1 MKSLFRRTLPAA
13 LSAALALTTAT
24 TAPARAEVT
33 PLEAFAIGVGVIGVI
48 AATTATATPAPPP
61 APVYVMPPNPKPKP
75 VVVHSP
81 LWVPRSCLRE
91 VRSSSRVWRV
101 FPLSCLGKSGVTVNT
116 LPSACRVRI
125 VSGSG
130 DYMAITASCIL
141 SRGYVLR

>member
-1 MKSLFRRTLPAA
+1 MKTLLRRTLPAA

-33 PLEAFAIGVGVIGVI
+33 PLEAFAIGVGVIGVV
-48 AATTATATPAPPP
+48 AAVTAPAPAP
-61 APVYVMPPNPKPKP
+61 APVHVLPPNPKPKP
-75 VVVHSP
+75 VIVHSP

-91 VRSSSRVWRV
+91 VRSSHRVWRV
-101 FPLSCLGKSGVTVNT
+101 FPLSCLGKSGVAVSS

-130 DYMAITASCIL
+130 DYMAVTASCIT

>member
-1 MKSLFRRTLPAA
+1 MKTLLRHTLPAA

-24 TAPARAEVT
+24 TAPAKAEVT
-33 PLEAFAIGVGVIGVI
+33 PLEAFAIGVGVIGVV
-48 AATTATATPAPPP
+48 AAVTAPAP
-61 APVYVMPPNPKPKP
+61 APVHVLPPNPKPKP
-75 VVVHSP
+75 VIVHSP

-91 VRSSSRVWRV
+91 VRSSNRVWRV
-101 FPLSCLGKSGVTVNT
+101 FPLSCLGKSGVVVSS

-130 DYMAITASCIL
+130 DYMAVTASCIT

>member
-1 MKSLFRRTLPAA
+1 MKPLLRRTLPAA

-33 PLEAFAIGVGVIGVI
+33 PLEAFAIGVGVIGVVA
-48 AATTATATPAPPP
+48 AATAP
-61 APVYVMPPNPKPKP
+61 APVHVLPPNPKPKP
-75 VVVHSP
+75 VIVHSP

-91 VRSSSRVWRV
+91 VRSSHRVWRV
-101 FPLSCLGKSGVTVNT
+101 FPLSCLGKSGVAVSS

-130 DYMAITASCIL
+130 DYMAVTASCIT

>member
-1 MKSLFRRTLPAA
+1 MKPLLRRTLPAA

-33 PLEAFAIGVGVIGVI
+33 PLEAFAIGVGVIGVVA
-48 AATTATATPAPPP
+48 AATAPAP
-61 APVYVMPPNPKPKP
+61 APVHVLPPNPKPKP
-75 VVVHSP
+75 VIVHSP

-91 VRSSSRVWRV
+91 VRSSNRVWRV
-101 FPLSCLGKSGVTVNT
+101 FPLSCLGKSGVAVNS

-130 DYMAITASCIL
+130 DYMAVTASCIT

>member
-1 MKSLFRRTLPAA
+1 MKPLLRRTLPAA

-33 PLEAFAIGVGVIGVI
+33 PLEAFAIGVGVIGVVA
-48 AATTATATPAPPP
+48 AATAPAP
-61 APVYVMPPNPKPKP
+61 APVHVLPPNPKPKP
-75 VVVHSP
+75 VIVHSP

-91 VRSSSRVWRV
+91 VRSSNRVWRV
-101 FPLSCLGKSGVTVNT
+101 FPLSCLGKSGVAVSS

-130 DYMAITASCIL
+130 DYMAVTASCIT